1 MKKDKLIFLDIDGV
15 LNSELYAR
23 RFFDDKIYEKDPEA
37 SNLVDSKAVQLI
49 LALIQETEA
58 KLIISS
64 SWRSWTYKDTIE
76 DFKQFKDL
84 TPLLPHIYG
93 VTPHTRNAHRGEEI
107 KYFLNFIRKRDFRE
121 CFKEPISNNYNYVI
135 LDDDS
140 DMLEEQLP
148 NFVKVTYWDG
158 ITEQDV
164 SKAIKILNKE

>member
-1 MKKDKLIFLDIDGV
+1 MKEKLIFLDIDGV

-23 RFFDDKIYEKDPEA
+23 RFFDEKLYKKDPQV
-37 SNLVDSKAVQLI
+37 SNLVDSNAVQLVLKI
-49 LALIQETEA
+49 IKETNA

-64 SWRSWTYKDTIE
+64 SWRSLTYKHTIE

-84 TPLLPHIYG
+84 SPLLPFIYG
-93 VTPHTRNAHRGEEI
+93 VTPPTRNAHRGEEI
-107 KYFLNFIRKRDFRE
+107 KYFLNFIRKQDFRE
-121 CFKEPISNNYNYVI
+121 YFKEPISNNYNYVI

-158 ITEQDV
+158 ITEKEV
-164 SKAIKILNKE
+164 EKCINILNKE